1 MIKIEALQVAEQ
13 INLKQLKASF
23 AIRQHSGGSSEQFY
37 VLEEN
42 MYLYVLNYGVV
53 VFGNYSK
60 YQKEEFLE
68 YLRQFST
75 NWIASPFQE
84 EYTVSIDQQVQ
95 KATVT
100 SSSLLLPENYNE
112 VLAIRLAM
120 LNTGQSVA
128 LDYYE
133 QLTYQALNETH
144 QYTEQMEKHGKVNAS
159 KRNLLRFIGRSMNIK
174 NSVVDN
180 LYILDDPGIVWD
192 DPELDRINKGLKET
206 FDIQLRFRDLDFKL
220 RIIQDN
226 LKLFTDLLQ
235 HRESARLEWIII
247 ILIMIEVVNMFW
259 REVL

>member
-1 MIKIEALQVAEQ
+1 MIKIEALQISEQ
-13 INLKQLKASF
+13 INLKQFKATFSV
-23 AIRQHSGGSSEQFY
+23 RQHSGGVSEQFY
-37 VLEEN
+37 VLEN
-42 MYLYVLNYGVV
+42 NTYLYLLNYGVV
-53 VFGNYSK
+53 IFGNYTK

-68 YLRQFST
+68 YLKQFCTS
-75 NWIASPFQE
+75 WISSPLQE
-84 EYTVSIDQQVQ
+84 EYAVEVDENTQRPTVS
-95 KATVT
+95 
-100 SSSLLLPENYNE
+100 SSALLLPETYHS
-112 VLAIRLAM
+112 VLGIRLAM
-120 LNTGQSVA
+120 LYTGQSVA

-144 QYTEQMEKHGKVNAS
+144 QYTRQMEKNGKVNAS

-192 DPELDRINKGLKET
+192 DPELDRINKGLKDT
-206 FDIQLRFRDLDFKL
+206 FDIQLRFRDLDSKL

-247 ILIMIEVVNMFW
+247 ILILIEVVNMFW